1 MIDASGLSKANIDE
15 NIISIN
21 SFVKA
26 FVPNLVENS
35 ELFYFVTAYQVRL
48 NSKSCWK
55 YERERCRYQIG
66 KFFTDRTIIALTLQ
80 NDLSGDLKNS
90 ILNERVFSKYYDNR
104 KTMCR

>member
-48 NSKSCWK
+48 HSKSCWK

-80 NDLSGDLKNS
+80 NDLSKIES
-90 ILNERVFSKYYDNR
+90 
-104 KTMCR
+104 